1 MVLLSIYW
9 NIVKKFVE
17 GKSPAPGEWWPW
29 GDCHGWR
36 GPKELSGLLVIFC
49 VFSWELAARASV
61 LWEDSPS

>member
-1 MVLLSIYW
+1 MALGRLSW
-9 NIVKKFVE
+9 VE
-17 GKSPAPGEWWPW
+17 
-29 GDCHGWR
+29 